1 MGAQGTRMRTARTAI
16 AFCCAS
22 GSRRPTAASCP
33 RASSRSGAPRPP
45 ARRAAASSTPFPL
58 DREEVGSGPFEQLRP
73 TQEMFA
79 SEGGVFMTCRRALVL
94 ILAAL
99 VLVLAIAPGRGLAA
113 PAGQVVW
120 GVHVSLAPI
129 WFDPA
134 DTLGMITPF
143 MVLYALHDA
152 IVKPMPGQPAAPSLA
167 ESWSVSKD
175 GLVYEFIL
183 RKGTRFH
190 NGDPVTAEDVKFSFE
205 RYRGTANKMIKD
217 RMAAVETPDPARVR
231 FRLKQ
236 PWPDFLTFY
245 SSATGAGWIVPKKY
259 VEKVGDEGFKK
270 APVGAGPYKFVS
282 FTPGVELVVEAFDQY
297 WRKTPAVKRLV
308 FRVISDG
315 STRLAALKRGEVDI
329 VYSVRGEL
337 AEELQRTPGLAL
349 KPAVIQAP
357 FWLYFPDQWDTKS
370 PWHDRRVRLATSLAM
385 DRATINQAMTL
396 GHSKLTGNIIP
407 SSFEFFW
414 QPPAPVYNAARAKQ
428 LLAEAGYPGGFDAGE
443 YFCDASYSN
452 LAEAIVN
459 NLQAVGIRVKMRPLE
474 RAAFFSAYSE
484 KKLKNIIQ
492 GASGSFGNAAT
503 RLEAFVVTG
512 GTYVYG
518 SYPELDGLFQEQAA
532 ELDRKRREAILH
544 KMQQVVHDRVIY
556 APIWELAFLNG
567 VGPRVQESGLGLISG
582 HAYSAP
588 YEDVTL

>member
-1 MGAQGTRMRTARTAI
+1 
-16 AFCCAS
+16 
-22 GSRRPTAASCP
+22 
-33 RASSRSGAPRPP
+33 
-45 ARRAAASSTPFPL
+45 
-58 DREEVGSGPFEQLRP
+58 
-73 TQEMFA
+73 
-79 SEGGVFMTCRRALVL
+79 
-94 ILAAL
+94 
-99 VLVLAIAPGRGLAA
+99 VLVLAVAPARGLAA
-113 PAGQVVW
+113 PEGQLIW
-120 GVHVSLAPI
+120 GVHVSLAPL

-134 DTLGMITPF
+134 DTIGMITPF
-143 MVLYALHDA
+143 MVFYALHDA
-152 IVKPMPGQPAAPSLA
+152 MVKPMPGQPTAPSLA

-175 GLVYEFIL
+175 GLVYEFLL

-205 RYRGTANKMIKD
+205 RYRGTSSKMIKE
-217 RMAAVETPDPARVR
+217 RVAAVEAPDPARVR

-282 FTPGVELVVEAFDQY
+282 FTPGVELVLEAFDQY
-297 WRKTPAVKRLV
+297 WRKTPSVKRLV
-308 FRVISDG
+308 FRVISDE

-337 AEELQRTPGLAL
+337 AEELQRTAGLTL

-357 FWLYFPDQWDTKS
+357 FWLYFPDQWDPKS
-370 PWHDRRVRLATSLAM
+370 PWHDRRVRLAASLAM
-385 DRATINQAMTL
+385 DRPTINQALTL

-407 SSFEFFW
+407 SAFEFFW
-414 QPPAPVYNAARAKQ
+414 QPPAPAYSAARAKQ
-428 LLAEAGYPGGFDAGE
+428 LLAEAGYPSGFDAGE

-452 LAEAIVN
+452 LAEAVVN
-459 NLQAVGIRVKMRPLE
+459 NLQAAGIRVKLRPLE

-492 GASGSFGNAAT
+492 GASGAFGNAAT
-503 RLEAFVVTG
+503 RLDAFVVTG

-518 SYPELDGLFQEQAA
+518 SYPDLDGLFREQAA

-544 KMQQVVHDRVIY
+544 KMQQVVVDRAIY

-567 VGPRVQESGLGLISG
+567 VGPRVRESGLGLISG

-588 YEDVTL
+588 YEDVMLKGK